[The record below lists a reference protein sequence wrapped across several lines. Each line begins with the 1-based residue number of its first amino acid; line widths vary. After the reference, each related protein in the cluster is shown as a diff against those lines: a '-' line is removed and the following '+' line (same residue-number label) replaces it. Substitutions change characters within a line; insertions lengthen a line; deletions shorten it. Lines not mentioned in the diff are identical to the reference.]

1 MLSQSDKNK
10 IKIIYCKRINESIPP
25 LEYNGEFYNGV
36 IVSIIHNYQDLN
48 FNCSCREILYALQ
61 ECLGEHW
68 EFRENNWGK
77 SLQCNFEYVNQNPLF
92 KDIFPIYKKFYMERM
107 KLIFDQY
114 DKRFLDHKTED
125 NGNNQKYYNIYSEYQ
140 SEYFK
145 IKNDIFNL
153 KNQINQKI
161 LKLLINNIPHLNENI
176 SKIIFDFS
184 KESFEP
190 YYAVRNELEILRNT
204 IKNRLMGFE

>member
-1 MLSQSDKNK
+1 MLSQNDKNK
-10 IKIIYCKRINESIPP
+10 IKIIYCKRINESIQPF
-25 LEYNGEFYNGV
+25 EYNGEVYNGV
-36 IVSIIHNYQDLN
+36 IVSIIHKYRDLN

-92 KDIFPIYKKFYMERM
+92 EDIFPIYKKFYMERM
-107 KLIFDQY
+107 ELIFDQY
-114 DKRFLDHKTED
+114 DKRFLNHETED
-125 NGNNQKYYNIYSEYQ
+125 NENNQKYYNIYSEYQ

-153 KNQINQKI
+153 KKQINQKI

-184 KESFEP
+184 KESFEH

-204 IKNRLMGFE
+204 IKNRLMGF

>member
-25 LEYNGEFYNGV
+25 LEYNDEFYNGV
-36 IVSIIHNYQDLN
+36 IVSIIHNYRDLN

-92 KDIFPIYKKFYMERM
+92 EDIFPIYKKFYMERM
-107 KLIFDQY
+107 ELIFDQY
-114 DKRFLDHKTED
+114 DKRFLNHETED
-125 NGNNQKYYNIYSEYQ
+125 NENNQKYYNIYSEYQ

-153 KNQINQKI
+153 KKQINQKI

-184 KESFEP
+184 KESFEH

-204 IKNRLMGFE
+204 IKNRLMGF

>member
-1 MLSQSDKNK
+1 
-10 IKIIYCKRINESIPP
+10 
-25 LEYNGEFYNGV
+25 
-36 IVSIIHNYQDLN
+36 IIHNYRDLN

-92 KDIFPIYKKFYMERM
+92 EDIFPIYKKFYMERM
-107 KLIFDQY
+107 ELIFDQY
-114 DKRFLDHKTED
+114 DKRFLNHETED
-125 NGNNQKYYNIYSEYQ
+125 NENNQKYYNIYSEYQ

-153 KNQINQKI
+153 KKQINQKI

-184 KESFEP
+184 KESFEH

-204 IKNRLMGFE
+204 IKNRLMGF

>member
-10 IKIIYCKRINESIPP
+10 IKIIYCQRINESIPP
-25 LEYNGEFYNGV
+25 FRYNGEIYNGV

-92 KDIFPIYKKFYMERM
+92 EDIFSIYKKFYMEM
-107 KLIFDQY
+107 MELIFDQY
-114 DKRFLDHKTED
+114 DKRFLNHETGD
-125 NGNNQKYYNIYSEYQ
+125 NENNQKYYNIYSEYQ

-153 KNQINQKI
+153 KKQINQKI